1 MKGFTLIELLIVIA
15 VLAILSTA
23 VVLVLNPA
31 EILRQGRDST
41 RLSDLSAINNAI
53 SLFLTDVSTTTW
65 NITPF
70 CTSGTAMPGGGPACT
85 TNASTAVNGTGW
97 VPVNF
102 GAISVG
108 SPLSRLP
115 IDPLN
120 GAPANG
126 AACSGVVSGCF
137 YVYKPSSTAVSGY
150 GHYKLMANL
159 ESGKYIPKGATDGG
173 TVSDWYEFGSDLSF

>member
-41 RLSDLSAINNAI
+41 RLSDLAALNNAI

-65 NITPF
+65 NVNSY
-70 CTSGTAMPGGGPACT
+70 CTATTTGLPGGGACLLVT
-85 TNASTAVNGTGW
+85 STAVNGSGW

-108 SPLSRLP
+108 SPLSKLP

-120 GAPANG
+120 GAAANG
-126 AACSGVVSGCF
+126 TACYGVVSGCF

-159 ESGKYIPKGATDGG
+159 ESTKYIPKGATDGG
-173 TVSDWYEFGSDLSF
+173 IVSDWYEFGSDLSF

>member
-15 VLAILSTA
+15 VLAVLSTA

-31 EILRQGRDST
+31 EILRQSRDST

-65 NITPF
+65 VTTPY
-70 CTSGTAMPGGGPACT
+70 CTATTTGLPGGGSCT
-85 TNASTAVNGTGW
+85 MNATTTVNGLGW
-97 VPVNF
+97 VPINF

-108 SPLSRLP
+108 SPLSKLP

-120 GAPANG
+120 GAAANG
-126 AACSGVVSGCF
+126 AACSGAVSGCF
-137 YVYKPSSTAVSGY
+137 YVFKPSSTSGTGF

-173 TVSDWYEFGSDLSF
+173 VVPDWYEFGSDLSF